1 MKRKKNILCGRT
13 EKRKIIN
20 KQKKEKTNVHENR
33 NRRGCHDQL
42 KKGRKTKQKRK

>member
-1 MKRKKNILCGRT
+1 MRT
-13 EKRKIIN
+13 DGKRKIIN
-20 KQKKEKTNVHENR
+20 KQKNKKKTNVHENR